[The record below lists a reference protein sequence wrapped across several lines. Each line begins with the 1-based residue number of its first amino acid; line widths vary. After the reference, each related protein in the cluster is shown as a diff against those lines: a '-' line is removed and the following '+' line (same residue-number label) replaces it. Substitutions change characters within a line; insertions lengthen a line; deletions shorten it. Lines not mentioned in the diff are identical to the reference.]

1 MSERRYDVIIVGGGA
16 AGTFAG
22 AEISAAGK
30 SVLIIEPNRFLGRKL
45 RITGKGRC
53 NVTNNCGPD
62 EVLKNVLRNP
72 KFLYSSLSAFPPQK
86 IMEWFESRGV
96 PLKTERGRRVFP
108 ESDSA
113 ADIAEAIVKECERHG
128 VKVLHARA
136 DSLIIENGAIS
147 DVICGSREYGCKNV
161 ILATGGRSYPKTGS
175 DGSGYYLAEAVGHT
189 IVKPQQS
196 LVPIET
202 QEWFCRLLDGLTLK
216 NVTLSLYDL
225 DKPKKPIFSEQG
237 EVTFTDYGVAGPL
250 ALSASCLMDQDKTA
264 CKGYKLVVDF
274 KPALSY
280 EQLDARILRDIES
293 NSKASVG
300 ELLSGLLPMAM
311 VPVFAE
317 VCDVGLNEP
326 VSELTRDT
334 RNMINERLKQFEL
347 RPKSLRSFD
356 EAIVTRG
363 GVAVKE
369 IVPQTMES
377 RVVKGLYFAGE
388 IIDCDGFTGG
398 YNLTIAF
405 ATAHAAASDIIKNKE
420 VEKWD

>member
-16 AGTFAG
+16 AGTFAA

-113 ADIAEAIVKECERHG
+113 ADIAETIVKECERHG
-128 VKVLHARA
+128 VEVLHARA
-136 DSLIIENGAIS
+136 DSLMIENGAIS
-147 DVICGSREYGCKNV
+147 GVMCGNREYGCKNV

-175 DGSGYYLAEAVGHT
+175 DGSGYNIAKAVGHT
-189 IVKPQQS
+189 IVKPQPS

-202 QEWFCRLLDGLTLK
+202 QERFCRLLDGLTLK

-225 DKPKKPIFSEQG
+225 DKPKRPVFSEQG
-237 EVTFTDYGVAGPL
+237 EFTFTDYGVSGPL
-250 ALSASCLMDQDKTA
+250 ALSASCLMDEDKTA
-264 CKGYKLVVDF
+264 CKGYKLVIDF

-280 EQLDARILRDIES
+280 EQLDARILRDIEA
-293 NSKASVG
+293 NPKASVG

-311 VPVFAE
+311 VSVFAE

-326 VSELTRDT
+326 VSGLTRET
-334 RNMINERLKQFEL
+334 RNVINEHLKQFEL

-369 IVPQTMES
+369 ILPQTMES